1 LAPIIVEELAKQ
13 LAAIR
18 QLGLSMVISEQ
29 NLTFA
34 RTLADRVYI
43 LETGSIRYS
52 GTPAALA
59 ANPEQWTR
67 FISF

>member
-1 LAPIIVEELAKQ
+1 
-13 LAAIR
+13 
-18 QLGLSMVISEQ
+18 MVISEQ